1 MQFKIRKLSDLSLH
15 SDYRWDSEYL
25 TFEPKKNKYLN
36 YVPIGD
42 VLTST
47 QYGISVKMNED
58 GIGTK
63 IYRMNEIRN
72 MLCNREILKYAKLDR
87 DEITLYKLK
96 DRDILFNRTNSQIF
110 VGRTGIFRKF
120 SEESIVFASYLV
132 RIIPDPKIVTPE
144 YLTVFLNTKYG
155 ILDVKSRARISIN
168 QSNVNVEEL
177 KRVEIPLLC
186 DKLQKRVTLCFDK
199 AFDLIQASEAKYN
212 QAQILLLSE
221 LGLVDWQP
229 KHCLTFVKNY
239 SETQQTGRIDAEY
252 FQPKYEE
259 IEKAIKNY
267 PNGYTFIRDEFRAN
281 KSTFEIDRNKLYRYV
296 EIGSVNASTGEITA
310 NEVLGEDLPANAKRI
325 LKKDDVIISKVRT
338 YRGAI
343 TIVEESG
350 YIGSGAFCVLRKKGC
365 INKETLLTFLHSEP
379 LLIWSLKPNTG
390 TSYPVIVD
398 DDILNLPIPIFPKEK
413 QAQIQQ
419 KVIESFDL
427 RKKSKHLLE
436 CAKRAVEI
444 AIEQDEQKAID
455 WLEDKLDQIHR
466 EK

>member
-155 ILDVKSRARISIN
+155 ILDVKSRAKNFN
-168 QSNVNVEEL
+168 QSIKCQRRGVE
-177 KRVEIPLLC
+177 
-186 DKLQKRVTLCFDK
+186 
-199 AFDLIQASEAKYN
+199 
-212 QAQILLLSE
+212 
-221 LGLVDWQP
+221 
-229 KHCLTFVKNY
+229 
-239 SETQQTGRIDAEY
+239 
-252 FQPKYEE
+252 
-259 IEKAIKNY
+259 
-267 PNGYTFIRDEFRAN
+267 
-281 KSTFEIDRNKLYRYV
+281 KSRN
-296 EIGSVNASTGEITA
+296 
-310 NEVLGEDLPANAKRI
+310 
-325 LKKDDVIISKVRT
+325 
-338 YRGAI
+338 
-343 TIVEESG
+343 TIVM
-350 YIGSGAFCVLRKKGC
+350 
-365 INKETLLTFLHSEP
+365 
-379 LLIWSLKPNTG
+379 
-390 TSYPVIVD
+390 
-398 DDILNLPIPIFPKEK
+398 
-413 QAQIQQ
+413 
-419 KVIESFDL
+419 
-427 RKKSKHLLE
+427 
-436 CAKRAVEI
+436 
-444 AIEQDEQKAID
+444 
-455 WLEDKLDQIHR
+455 
-466 EK
+466 

>member
-25 TFEPKKNKYLN
+25 TFEPKKSKYLN

-212 QAQILLLSE
+212 QAQNFLLSE
-221 LGLVDWQP
+221 LGLADWHP
-229 KHCLTFVKNY
+229 KHQLTFVKNY

-296 EIGSVNASTGEITA
+296 EIGSVNTSTGEITA
-310 NEVLGEDLPANAKRI
+310 NEVLGEDLTGECLSSDAAN
-325 LKKDDVIISKVRT
+325 
-338 YRGAI
+338 
-343 TIVEESG
+343 
-350 YIGSGAFCVLRKKGC
+350 
-365 INKETLLTFLHSEP
+365 
-379 LLIWSLKPNTG
+379 
-390 TSYPVIVD
+390 
-398 DDILNLPIPIFPKEK
+398 NL
-413 QAQIQQ
+413 
-419 KVIESFDL
+419 
-427 RKKSKHLLE
+427 
-436 CAKRAVEI
+436 
-444 AIEQDEQKAID
+444 
-455 WLEDKLDQIHR
+455 
-466 EK
+466 